1 MGSPINASWLIV
13 VALSAVA
20 CVADWTSLT
29 ADDGSLAS
37 DPYVVF
43 VAQDEAYARCGPSD
57 EFYRTDA
64 LRYGQELEVYV
75 ETADGW
81 LGVRPPDD
89 SFCWIPADAVE
100 IAGDGDTA
108 VVTEDRTVAW
118 IGTHLG
124 RARQFRWQ
132 VQLAVGEPVTVIG
145 KGEREGADGP
155 RLWYRIVPPSGEF
168 RWVHQSQ
175 IAESAEQLVQAIRKE
190 RNTNIEFL
198 PGGRTAPQATVA
210 NNDNSPQYADGDE
223 EDSFAGRGT
232 LSSESSSRRR
242 SPSDS
247 VAMQNTS
254 SVLLRDAEA
263 VQTSDPH
270 ASDSHAS
277 QPVAL
282 SPVAG
287 DSVPQLRE
295 APLARDTHL
304 PSEAIGSG
312 VSEQWR
318 TNPAERASREAANTE
333 TVSEAMSK
341 RGLLASVEFIGRPRL
356 SDIDAGIRQIGGGL
370 LERTSAGGD
379 APNAAASSV
388 EANWVAGSTRDR
400 AESIR
405 QVADIQPTTS
415 TAGTQNPRMASPIPA
430 SPAPATRY
438 VSAAAIAAIETE
450 VRTAD
455 TERLSLI
462 FSRLMAASA
471 SAAEMAPV
479 VKAAHQ
485 ISISDPDPVVAGRA
499 RLLAERI
506 QKYQNVAQRRD
517 GNAVIQTS
525 HAPSLPTAPA
535 SLAVASTSTAQPQ
548 TAMQA
553 QTGPLLPAMSPSIQ
567 SPPGIAAPENASAG
581 TDELTATGFLVQVYS
596 ARKDSPPFAITDST
610 GRTLAYATPTPGLNL
625 RMHLNSEVRVQG
637 TRSYL
642 QGLNTPHIR
651 VAQAI
656 RTAEY

>member
-1 MGSPINASWLIV
+1 MGSPINASWLSV

-89 SFCWIPADAVE
+89 SFCWVPADAVE

-190 RNTNIEFL
+190 KNTNIEFL
-198 PGGRTAPQATVA
+198 PGGRSAPQETVA
-210 NNDNSPQYADGDE
+210 TNDNSPRYADADD

-242 SPSDS
+242 AQSES
-247 VAMQNTS
+247 VAMQTTS
-254 SVLLRDAEA
+254 SDT
-263 VQTSDPH
+263 QPSDP
-270 ASDSHAS
+270 DAS

-287 DSVPQLRE
+287 DSHPQLRE

-318 TNPAERASREAANTE
+318 SNPAERPSREAANTE

-370 LERTSAGGD
+370 LERSSSGGD

-400 AESIR
+400 AESVQ
-405 QVADIQPTTS
+405 QVADIQPMTS
-415 TAGTQNPRMASPIPA
+415 TTATQTPRMASPIPA
-430 SPAPATRY
+430 SPAPSTRY

-471 SAAEMAPV
+471 SAAEMGPV
-479 VKAAHQ
+479 AKAANQ
-485 ISISDPDPVVAGRA
+485 IAISDPDPVVAGRA

-525 HAPSLPTAPA
+525 HAPSLPAAPA
-535 SLAVASTSTAQPQ
+535 SLSVASTSTLQPQ
-548 TAMQA
+548 TAMQP
-553 QTGPLLPAMSPSIQ
+553 QTVPPLPTMSPSIQ
-567 SPPGIAAPENASAG
+567 TPPGIAAAENASPE

-656 RTAEY
+656 RTSEY

>member
-1 MGSPINASWLIV
+1 MGSPINASWLSV

-89 SFCWIPADAVE
+89 SFCWVPADAVE

-190 RNTNIEFL
+190 KNTNIEFL
-198 PGGRTAPQATVA
+198 PGGQTAPRETVA
-210 NNDNSPQYADGDE
+210 TNDNSPRYTDADD

-242 SPSDS
+242 AQSES
-247 VAMQNTS
+247 VAMQTTS
-254 SVLLRDAEA
+254 SDT
-263 VQTSDPH
+263 QPSDP
-270 ASDSHAS
+270 DAS

-287 DSVPQLRE
+287 DSHPQLRE
-295 APLARDTHL
+295 APLARDTHS

-318 TNPAERASREAANTE
+318 SNPAERSSREAANTE

-370 LERTSAGGD
+370 LERSSSGGD

-400 AESIR
+400 AESVQ
-405 QVADIQPTTS
+405 QVADIQPMTS
-415 TAGTQNPRMASPIPA
+415 TTATQTPRMASPIPA
-430 SPAPATRY
+430 SPAPSTRY
-438 VSAAAIAAIETE
+438 VPAAAIAAIETE

-471 SAAEMAPV
+471 SAAEMGPV
-479 VKAAHQ
+479 AKAANQ
-485 ISISDPDPVVAGRA
+485 IAISDPDPVVAGRA

-525 HAPSLPTAPA
+525 HAPSLPAAPA
-535 SLAVASTSTAQPQ
+535 SPSVASTSTLQPQ
-548 TAMQA
+548 TAMQP
-553 QTGPLLPAMSPSIQ
+553 QTVPPLPTMSPSIQ
-567 SPPGIAAPENASAG
+567 TPPGIAAAENASPE

-656 RTAEY
+656 RTSEY